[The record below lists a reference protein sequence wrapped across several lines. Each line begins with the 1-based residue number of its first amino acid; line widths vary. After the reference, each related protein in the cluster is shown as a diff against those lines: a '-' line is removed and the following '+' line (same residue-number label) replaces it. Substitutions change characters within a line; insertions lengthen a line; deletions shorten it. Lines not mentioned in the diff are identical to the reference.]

1 MLESPEQIQAA
12 IALMGERV
20 TFPAL
25 LDVDNNVIR
34 ASFSTYAVPG
44 VLVFDVQDY
53 SSPADLSKKETH
65 FRLPS
70 KVYIEKGIERSNSF
84 TYTPSNTPE
93 RTFTFTILSSF
104 DDYTGWITMTV
115 KLSGVA

>member
-12 IALMGERV
+12 IALMGEQV

-25 LDVDNNVIR
+25 LDTSNNVIR
-34 ASFSTYAVPG
+34 ASFTTYAVPG
-44 VLVFDVQDY
+44 VLVFDVHD

-65 FRLPS
+65 FRLSS
-70 KVYIEKGIERSNSF
+70 KVYIENGIERGNSF
-84 TYTPSNTPE
+84 TYVPSNTPE

-115 KLSGVA
+115 RLSGVA